1 MASVGVFFIA
11 LSFLCAAGC
20 IAQETGL
27 EITSYGTI
35 TYIDLEGGFYGFIA
49 QDGAQYLPLDLP
61 DEYKQDGLLVDIT
74 GVIDTDVMTIQMW
87 GQPLRILSIT
97 KHEGFTQSDS
107 WYEGETSFL
116 SPEEELAITTLQ
128 LRSSTALSKT
138 LQDCDAAIAAYA
150 AELKGKN
157 LQGPDAQGYLE
168 KVAKSNPA
176 IFEVSLLDRSGTII
190 AVYPEKYSS
199 SIGSNVKNQTMVAS
213 VIRNPAPGMSEYF
226 ETVEGEFA
234 VSIIYPVYSSSLSV
248 TGYLSVLLHPAL
260 LVESSLDSLT
270 NGTDLNILVIQPDG
284 TIIGYE
290 GSLPATVSDPSAIQ
304 KIADLASSPVGTYPA
319 GYDMLS
325 LGDAVPSGEDKTL
338 VYWNTVSLHIPLG
351 ESWFSKS
358 CLFLIPFY
366 LSKFLFNLCFII
378 SEHELLTFFQRI

>member
-1 MASVGVFFIA
+1 MIRSTASVGVYFIA
-11 LSFLCAAGC
+11 LSFFCAAGC
-20 IAQETGL
+20 IAQETGS

-61 DEYKQDGLLVDIT
+61 DEYKQDGLHVDIT
-74 GVIDTDVMTIQMW
+74 GVIDPDVVTIQMW

-97 KHEGFTQSDS
+97 KHKGFTQSDS
-107 WYEGETSFL
+107 WYEGDTSFL
-116 SPEEELAITTLQ
+116 SPEEELAITTLEI
-128 LRSSTALSKT
+128 RASAALSKA

-157 LQGPDAQGYLE
+157 LKSPDAQGYLE

-199 SIGSNVKNQTMVAS
+199 SIGSNVRNQTMVTS

-226 ETVEGEFA
+226 KTVEGEYA
-234 VSIIYPVYSSSLSV
+234 VSIMYPIYSSSLSV
-248 TGYLSVLLHPAL
+248 TGYLSVLIHPAL
-260 LVESSLDSLT
+260 LVENSLDSLT
-270 NGTDLNILVIQPDG
+270 DGSDLNILVIQPDG

-290 GSLPATVSDPSAIQ
+290 GSLPAMVSDPSAIQ
-304 KIADLASSPVGTYPA
+304 KMAFIASSPVGTYPA
-319 GYDMLS
+319 GFDMLS
-325 LGDAVPSGEDKTL
+325 LGDMVASGEYTTL
-338 VYWNTVSLHIPLG
+338 VYWNTVSLHNTP
-351 ESWFSKS
+351 WRVMVF
-358 CLFLIPFY
+358 
-366 LSKFLFNLCFII
+366 
-378 SEHELLTFFQRI
+378 